1 MILETHVPTSAVAMY
16 DSSSPAAALRYELRT
31 CETVDA
37 FRAIEPQW
45 RALMSGVEACSPFI
59 NFAYCEAAVAAALT
73 NGATIEVAMVH
84 DARDLVVLWPVAIV
98 RKGVLRTARA
108 LGCGCGEEYGG
119 PLIADARR
127 VELYEAALR
136 AIGQIHAD
144 VLIVPMLEDGSALQ
158 RALDAAPQSWV
169 QTSLPARWRVMPG
182 YSIGLRAY
190 PAWSDFLATRHSTLR
205 SALRSSIKRLRR
217 EGEVSL
223 GWCNNAEET
232 QRVLTWLFANKREWA
247 RKRGIDSPYL
257 MDDRVRDFF
266 IGLARRIDLNTTP
279 LVACIQVN
287 GQPVAASV
295 NLVGARSVEYLITTY
310 DEAFGVFS
318 VGNLLVEYIAQWAH
332 ANDRDF
338 DFRPL
343 HGDYKAR
350 WADRETRHESRIV
363 VLNAR
368 GRLIELPLSWTQVKR
383 VSRKAVSLVKSRAK

>member
-1 MILETHVPTSAVAMY
+1 VPTSAVAMY
-16 DSSSPAAALRYELRT
+16 DSSSPAASFRYELRA

-45 RALMSGVEACSPFI
+45 RALLAGPEAHSPFI
-59 NFAYCEAAVAAALT
+59 NFAYCEAAVAEALKH
-73 NGATIEVAMVH
+73 GATIEIVLVY
-84 DARDLVVLWPVAIV
+84 DAHELLVLWPVAIV
-98 RKGVLRTARA
+98 RKGVLRSAQA

-119 PLIADARR
+119 PLIADTRR
-127 VELYEAALR
+127 AELYEAAIR

-144 VLIVPMLEDGSALQ
+144 VLYVPMVENGNALQ
-158 RALDAAPQSWV
+158 RALDAAPRSWV
-169 QTSLPARWRVMPG
+169 QASLPSRWRVMPG

-205 SALRSSIKRLRR
+205 SALRSSGKRLRR
-217 EGEVSL
+217 EGDISF
-223 GWCNNAEET
+223 GWCGTVEET
-232 QRVLTWLFANKREWA
+232 ERVLTWLFANKREWA
-247 RKRGIDSPYL
+247 RKRGIESPYL
-257 MDDRVRDFF
+257 MDDRVRNFF
-266 IGLARRIDLNTTP
+266 IDLARRIDLNSTP

-310 DEAFGVFS
+310 DEAFSVYS
-318 VGNLLVEYIAQWAH
+318 VGTLLIEYIAQWAH
-332 ANDRDF
+332 AHGRDF

-368 GRLIELPLSWTQVKR
+368 GRLIELPLSWAQAKR
-383 VSRKAVSLVKSRAK
+383 ISRKAASLVVSRSK